1 MTSNRGRYLDAS
13 LDHYQSSP
21 FSTAT
26 PTILPQPRIHLEVV
40 PVVFIARQQHHQLVS
55 CTAAVFTAAM
65 QLTTLFLAALSAVS
79 VTASPSW
86 MGGDQVTI
94 KEEYKVPGDNP
105 LYFCGDPADD
115 LLKIEKVDLSPNPP
129 KPGEKL
135 SIKATGDF
143 KEEVGEGFKMHL
155 QVKYGLITLINQNA
169 DGCETIKK
177 GDLECPLKKG
187 EMSLTKDVDL
197 PREIPPG
204 TYTVL
209 ADVFTAE
216 GDKITCLTA
225 KIAFHR

>member
-1 MTSNRGRYLDAS
+1 
-13 LDHYQSSP
+13 
-21 FSTAT
+21 
-26 PTILPQPRIHLEVV
+26 
-40 PVVFIARQQHHQLVS
+40 
-55 CTAAVFTAAM
+55 M
-65 QLTTLFLAALSAVS
+65 QITTLVLAALSAVS
-79 VTASPSW
+79 VSATPSW

-115 LLKIEKVDLSPNPP
+115 ILKIEKADIDPNPP

-135 SIKATGDF
+135 TIKATGNF
-143 KEEVGEGFKMHL
+143 KEKVEKGFKMHL
-155 QVKYGLITLINQNA
+155 QVKYGLITLINQQA
-169 DGCETIKK
+169 DGCDTIGKA
-177 GDLECPLKKG
+177 DLECPLDKG
-187 EMSLTKDVDL
+187 EMTLTKDVDI

-209 ADVFTAE
+209 ADVYTEE

>member
-1 MTSNRGRYLDAS
+1 
-13 LDHYQSSP
+13 
-21 FSTAT
+21 
-26 PTILPQPRIHLEVV
+26 
-40 PVVFIARQQHHQLVS
+40 
-55 CTAAVFTAAM
+55 M
-65 QLTTLFLAALSAVS
+65 QLTTLLLAALSAVS
-79 VTASPSW
+79 VSASPSW

-94 KEEYKVPGDNP
+94 QEEYKVPGDNP
-105 LYFCGDPADD
+105 LYFCGDPAND

-129 KPGEKL
+129 KPGETL

-143 KEEVGEGFKMHL
+143 KEEVGEGFTMHL
-155 QVKYGLITLINQNA
+155 QVKMQ

-204 TYTVL
+204 QYTVL
-209 ADVFTAE
+209 ADVLTKD

>member
-1 MTSNRGRYLDAS
+1 
-13 LDHYQSSP
+13 
-21 FSTAT
+21 
-26 PTILPQPRIHLEVV
+26 
-40 PVVFIARQQHHQLVS
+40 
-55 CTAAVFTAAM
+55 M
-65 QLTTLFLAALSAVS
+65 QLTTLLLAALSAVS
-79 VTASPSW
+79 VSASPSW

-129 KPGEKL
+129 KPGETL
-135 SIKATGDF
+135 SIKATGNF

-155 QVKYGLITLINQNA
+155 QVKYGIITLINQNA

-187 EMSLTKDVDL
+187 EMSLTKDVEL

-204 TYTVL
+204 QYTVL
-209 ADVFTAE
+209 ADVFTKE

-225 KIAFHR
+225 KIAFHRGDTEDSNKGSGSKIKFGQPRVQMSGPLAGLVQERLRRRNEL

>member
-1 MTSNRGRYLDAS
+1 MAQPQLHPNSN
-13 LDHYQSSP
+13 
-21 FSTAT
+21 STT
-26 PTILPQPRIHLEVV
+26 LENSQ
-40 PVVFIARQQHHQLVS
+40 VVFFAHIPGSYSFFTRAV
-55 CTAAVFTAAM
+55 AAFTAAM
-65 QLTTLFLAALSAVS
+65 QLTTLFVAALSAA
-79 VTASPSW
+79 TATATPSW
-86 MGGDQVTI
+86 MGDDQVAI
-94 KEEYKVPGDNP
+94 KAEYKVPGDNP
-105 LYFCGDPADD
+105 LYFCGDPVDD

-129 KPGEKL
+129 VPGQSL

-169 DGCETIKK
+169 DGCDTIKK
-177 GDLECPLKKG
+177 GDLDCPLEKG

-209 ADVFTAE
+209 ADVFTAD